1 MKHQTMLRSLPV
13 IALMLLVSCAGSHR
27 DDIDGSSGAPIQQM
41 WSVDVDQRELGEPA
55 GFSQPAIDA
64 SKGLVVIGGR
74 DGRVRVY
81 NLNGSEQHMITIG
94 EASDS
99 GALVLS
105 NGLVAVGDVGGKL
118 YGIDP
123 VAGKIVWQVQLSAS
137 FLSQP
142 VPLNDGFVVQTVDN
156 RLYHFSSKGEKQWS
170 YTGSSGG
177 LGMYVTPSP
186 LVHDQAVYA
195 LFSNGD
201 ALALKGDSGDLIWR
215 RQLLLNTDAP
225 VLSELRTPVANPIY
239 VHDLSLGIEQATD
252 VLMVSFYQGSV
263 IALSRSDGS
272 QLFSKEISI
281 KSTPLVYQNTIYFA
295 SASGEVEAIE
305 LTHGSTLW
313 KQKVSDGELLGPVIW
328 NGKLW
333 LSDDRGIVMRLSLDG
348 RKESS
353 IKLNGRIERA
363 PVATSA
369 GVLARTGL
377 GVLTLLR

>member
-1 MKHQTMLRSLPV
+1 MKLPAMLRLPV
-13 IALMLLVSCAGSHR
+13 ILTLMLLASCAGAHR
-27 DDIDGSSGAPIQQM
+27 DGVAGSGAAIERV

-55 GFSQPAIDA
+55 GFSQPAV
-64 SKGLVVIGGR
+64 SESQGLIVIGGR

-81 NLNGSEQHMITIG
+81 SLNGGEKQMITIR

-99 GALVLS
+99 GALALS
-105 NGLVAVGDVGGKL
+105 NGLVVVGDVGGML

-123 VAGKIVWQVQLSAS
+123 VAGRIVWQSQISAS

-142 VPLNDGFVVQTVDN
+142 VPMRDGFVVQTMDN
-156 RLYHFSSKGEKQWS
+156 RIYYFSSEGEKLWS
-170 YTGSSGG
+170 YTGSVGA

-186 LVHDQAVYA
+186 LVNGEIVNAI
-195 LFSNGD
+195 FSNGD
-201 ALALKGDSGDLIWR
+201 AIALKAESGDLVWR

-225 VLSELRTPVANPIY
+225 VLSELRTPVANPVY
-239 VHDLSLGIEQATD
+239 LSELSMGIEQVTD
-252 VLMVSFYQGSV
+252 ALVVSFYQGSV
-263 IALSRSDGS
+263 VALSQHDGR
-272 QLFSKEISI
+272 QLFSKELSI
-281 KSTPLVYQNTIYFA
+281 KSTPLIHQNNIYFA
-295 SASGEVEAIE
+295 SASGEVEAIN
-305 LTHGSTLW
+305 LSNGSTLW
-313 KQKVSDGELLGPVIW
+313 KQKVTDGELLGPVIW

-333 LSDDRGIVMRLSLDG
+333 VADDRGIVMRLSLDG

-353 IKLNGRIERA
+353 IKLSGRIERA